1 MDDNEDIQISRAI
14 GNGKHIARLRNN
26 PDKAVWTVFMVAY
39 NKMEFV
45 RCFSDVVLV
54 ATEEEAVATGMAFI
68 KRLDDKKYLKN
79 LCSIPTAHEAGERE

>member
-14 GNGKHIARLRNN
+14 GSAKHVACLRNN
-26 PDKAVWTVFMVAY
+26 PDKAVWAVSMVAY
-39 NKMEFV
+39 NNMEFV
-45 RCFSDVVLV
+45 RIFSDVVLV
-54 ATEEEAVATGMAFI
+54 ATEEEAVARGMTFI